1 MTMTMRRD
9 AGEDTGMSIDPTPAR
24 VAFAPP
30 KFFVPPPQN
39 DPRNSLSE
47 MLGRSFSL
55 SQEEEEEQLKAE
67 REEAEKNRGWFGGG
81 LLTFRSTPTP
91 AKKKEQ

>member
-9 AGEDTGMSIDPTPAR
+9 AGEDTGIDPTPAR

-55 SQEEEEEQLKAE
+55 SQEEEEEQREAE
-67 REEAEKNRGWFGGG
+67 REEAEKKSRGWLGGG
-81 LLTFRSTPTP
+81 LLTFRSTP
-91 AKKKEQ
+91 AKKDQ

>member
-9 AGEDTGMSIDPTPAR
+9 AGEDTGIDPTPAR

-55 SQEEEEEQLKAE
+55 SQEEEEQREAE
-67 REEAEKNRGWFGGG
+67 RVEAEKKSRGWLGGG
-81 LLTFRSTPTP
+81 LLTFRSTP
-91 AKKKEQ
+91 AKKKDQ

>member
-9 AGEDTGMSIDPTPAR
+9 AGEDTEIDPTPAR

-30 KFFVPPPQN
+30 TFFVPPPQN

-55 SQEEEEEQLKAE
+55 SQEEEEQREAE
-67 REEAEKNRGWFGGG
+67 REETEKNKSWFGGG
-81 LLTFRSTPTP
+81 LLTFRSTP
-91 AKKKEQ
+91 AKKKDQ